1 MPIATKDQKKLP
13 LAWLFRGA
21 QPLSDKQ
28 TRILNIFFYTTIVST
43 ACAMLGIILYYIY
56 AYAAL
61 YRGSDSFN
69 WVLSVFADFVSI
81 MNAALADSPYV
92 LEDGASYPPIAIM
105 VLYPFALI
113 CKGVFATYAGQ
124 EWISI
129 EELTSQVILH
139 PQFWVALV
147 LFFLVSTASIIL
159 IVIKKYQ
166 LEPVA
171 AFKVSM
177 IILLSAPFVYA
188 IMRGNT
194 IYFALIFLLLFLLLY
209 ENPRPWVRE
218 IAYLCLVIAGSI
230 KIYPLFFGVFLLKKK
245 KFFASFRVAVYFF
258 TLFFLSFHFFSGGLK
273 GMEPFFENL
282 TGFMSS
288 DNRLLSLRNLSVPAL
303 LYKVIYLFSPA
314 ATETVFFSVLSL
326 CVMLFMFFGTT
337 LTATVTKS
345 HHSRSVLASG
355 IVILLPTISYFYTLV
370 FMVIP
375 FMEFLRA
382 YNTLPKWKQRL
393 YVALY
398 IFLFLTFAVL
408 PQCFVPHTLA
418 VITMMAV
425 EGWTVLQG
433 EIIPW
438 LRGTKDRRAQKR
450 LARAN

>member
-1 MPIATKDQKKLP
+1 MPPITKDLKR
-13 LAWLFRGA
+13 LALFRDS

-28 TRILNIFFYTTIVST
+28 TRILNIFFYTTVVGT
-43 ACAMLGIILYYIY
+43 VCAMLGIILYYVY

-113 CKGVFATYAGQ
+113 CKSVFATYAGQ

-139 PQFWVALV
+139 PQFWVALI
-147 LFFLVSTASIIL
+147 LFFVVSTSSIIL
-159 IVIKKYQ
+159 IVIKKYK

-171 AFKVSM
+171 AFKVS
-177 IILLSAPFVYA
+177 LLIMMSAPFVYA

-209 ENPRPWVRE
+209 ESPSPWVRE

-303 LYKVIYLFSPA
+303 LYKVTYLISPHLP
-314 ATETVFFSVLSL
+314 ETTFFSILSL
-326 CVMLFMFFGTT
+326 CVMLFMFCGTT

-345 HHSRSVLASG
+345 HLSRSVLAAG

-370 FMVIP
+370 FMLIP

-382 YNTLPKWKQRL
+382 YDVLPTWKRRL
-393 YVALY
+393 YGALY
-398 IFLFLTFAVL
+398 LLLFLTFAVL
-408 PQCFVPHTLA
+408 PQCFVPHTLI
-418 VITMMAV
+418 VLTMMV
-425 EGWTVLQG
+425 TEGLTVVRN
-433 EIIPW
+433 EILPW
-438 LRGTKDRRAQKR
+438 LRGSKERRTQKK
-450 LARAN
+450 LARAD